1 MAAKGG
7 AAAAAAVPDSEDDS
21 VPCAAPT
28 PQPRCLVPSGG
39 PEVAALTPERE
50 GGILRRH
57 QQRRD
62 KIQPRQVR
70 TAGWVGVATP
80 RLCNAAEH
88 VQREPLGE
96 LVGRPRP
103 VES

>member
-80 RLCNAAEH
+80 RHAFAMLLSMCRESLWGSSWAAPA
-88 VQREPLGE
+88 Q
-96 LVGRPRP
+96 
-103 VES
+103 